1 MSFQKL
7 DFKKLSEDK
16 MKTSSKTFLD
26 QMLTRRTIRDFS
38 DHPVPMDVVE
48 NCIKTAASAPSGA
61 NKQPWSFVV
70 VEDPK
75 VKKEI
80 RIAAE
85 AEEKEFY
92 GHRATKEWLED
103 LNQFGTD
110 WKKPFLE
117 TAPILIIIFKQVTDT
132 SGDEP
137 RKNYYVNESV
147 GIAAGMLLTALH
159 ISGLATLT
167 HTPSPMKFLQDIL
180 EEYEAYGKKNVRFEF
195 FDPETDEDLEEDA
208 QKSGVIPVQVQVV
221 ENDKIEVKKVFMG
234 LAILYEDKREVLPV
248 IQTTSGLEYEITT
261 KIKKLV
267 ESSKESV
274 GLATFDGDPD
284 RFENV
289 SRLIS
294 ERYSV
299 RQIDLSNPVPADI
312 NVILARGVTDTL
324 SDSARINLEEFLAR
338 SGNMILA
345 QSHVNASLETQQAS
359 DIQSDIFDIL
369 ASYGIQIKSNLVLDR
384 SCSRVNVGRNMGFIR
399 MNVPMEYPFLPL
411 VRSFNQE
418 EILVSGLEQIM
429 LFFPSEVTLADSGLS
444 DVSVRPL
451 FSSSSKSAVMSGFYN
466 LSPEPERNPIFQRLN
481 KPAKLIGAIS
491 EKVNA
496 SSGLLSQIIL
506 VSDIRFLDDGS
517 GAESAENHVFIMNA
531 VDYLMGDRGLIELR
545 SREITSR
552 PLNELSD
559 TNRKTWKWINIVMPT
574 VLVLGFGFFRNRK
587 QKSMARRVEELYDA

>member
-1 MSFQKL
+1 L
-7 DFKKLSEDK
+7 DLRKSSYLLPAILAATLIVVNLVSRDVFKRIDLTDNGQFTLSE
-16 MKTSSKTFLD
+16 SSKEVLEGMDDLLTMKVYFSDNLPGE
-26 QMLTRRTIRDFS
+26 LGNTRR
-38 DHPVPMDVVE
+38 
-48 NCIKTAASAPSGA
+48 
-61 NKQPWSFVV
+61 
-70 VEDPK
+70 
-75 VKKEI
+75 
-80 RIAAE
+80 
-85 AEEKEFY
+85 
-92 GHRATKEWLED
+92 
-103 LNQFGTD
+103 
-110 WKKPFLE
+110 
-117 TAPILIIIFKQVTDT
+117 
-132 SGDEP
+132 
-137 RKNYYVNESV
+137 
-147 GIAAGMLLTALH
+147 
-159 ISGLATLT
+159 
-167 HTPSPMKFLQDIL
+167 FLQDIL

-208 QKSGVIPVQVQVV
+208 QKSGVIPVQVQDI

-369 ASYGIQIKSNLVLDR
+369 ASYGIQIESNLVLDR

-552 PLNELSD
+552 PLKELSD
-559 TNRKTWKWINIVMPT
+559 ANRKTWKWINIVMPT

-587 QKSMARRVEELYDA
+587 QKSMARRVEELYDT